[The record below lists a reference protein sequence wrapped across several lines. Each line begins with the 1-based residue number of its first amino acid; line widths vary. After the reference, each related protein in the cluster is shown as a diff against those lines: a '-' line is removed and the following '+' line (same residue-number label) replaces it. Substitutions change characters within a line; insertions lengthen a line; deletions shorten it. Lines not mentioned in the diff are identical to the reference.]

1 VSDKKTTIRVSEST
15 KERLKQH
22 GDMGMTYDEVVND
35 VLDRLEALEEQ
46 HRVNDE

>member
-1 VSDKKTTIRVSEST
+1 VSDQKTTIRVSEST

-35 VLDRLEALEEQ
+35 VLDRLESLEE
-46 HRVNDE
+46 HHGSNNE